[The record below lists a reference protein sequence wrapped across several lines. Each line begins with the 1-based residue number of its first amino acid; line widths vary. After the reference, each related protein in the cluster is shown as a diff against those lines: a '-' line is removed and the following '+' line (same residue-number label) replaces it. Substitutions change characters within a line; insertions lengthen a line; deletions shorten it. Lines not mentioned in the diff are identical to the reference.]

1 MFKYKSWFVFSTPA
15 VIAEAVEKWKADKEA
30 RLAAGVGVKD
40 PEEEEEHI
48 YAVRD
53 EEVSI
58 SIQPTQIIFISSDS
72 LYLFHLFLSSLM
84 MKRESR
90 WREKMVR
97 SHFSLMFLFPR
108 RRRFVSLLI
117 EFNSDH
123 VSCTKRVWFRSLA
136 RRNHHPCSVIYSH
149 VIPNLHEMQKENI
162 WRIFTPIFFYG
173 EHICK
178 TPKKGEKKH
187 RNRIPYDSCTIFQVS
202 FFK

>member
-1 MFKYKSWFVFSTPA
+1 MFSTPA

-40 PEEEEEHI
+40 LEEEEEHI

-58 SIQPTQIIFISSDS
+58 SIQPTWIIFISSDS
-72 LYLFHLFLSSLM
+72 FYLYVFLSSLM

-117 EFNSDH
+117 EF
-123 VSCTKRVWFRSLA
+123 
-136 RRNHHPCSVIYSH
+136 
-149 VIPNLHEMQKENI
+149 M
-162 WRIFTPIFFYG
+162 
-173 EHICK
+173 
-178 TPKKGEKKH
+178 
-187 RNRIPYDSCTIFQVS
+187 
-202 FFK
+202 